1 MTSKSLDGVQ
11 KPEAQEAV
19 DMDQEKEQ
27 GLVSNIRRKR
37 SFVILAAG
45 VVTVIVVLAV
55 VFSRMNSP
63 ERRIARHLSLG
74 NQYITEGKYE
84 EAIAE
89 FTAAISIDPGNPEL
103 VPAYVARGRAYAA
116 TGQPQGAVNDIMT
129 AEKIGG
135 SKADYQSGNT
145 VDQQIAAAIDQII
158 VNSVIDNKGNLQ
170 ESADYLEAIGWKSYL
185 PSDESQAR
193 KYVDAINLL
202 ENVRE
207 EVSGDHYDEA
217 LREMQDAANINMLD
231 DAIGTDS
238 KVYLY
243 DDQKNMITAFYRIEA
258 ETRNFENVQYMFYYG
273 NGIVENDSLVRKS
286 DRSVWLGGI
295 DDNKY
300 ISIGSWD
307 NDMPDGTFISCS
319 WQQSFNAQVSSRVLS
334 GNVVQG
340 LFDGEIQWS
349 FVDQA
354 HGQSTYAP
362 LFSNGVAQNILTDND
377 NHTVIYQNDNNG
389 AELVLPG
396 DVGTDETFGIIGFA
410 QNA

>member
-1 MTSKSLDGVQ
+1 M
-11 KPEAQEAV
+11 
-19 DMDQEKEQ
+19 
-27 GLVSNIRRKR
+27 
-37 SFVILAAG
+37 
-45 VVTVIVVLAV
+45 
-55 VFSRMNSP
+55 
-63 ERRIARHLSLG
+63 
-74 NQYITEGKYE
+74 
-84 EAIAE
+84 
-89 FTAAISIDPGNPEL
+89 
-103 VPAYVARGRAYAA
+103 
-116 TGQPQGAVNDIMT
+116 
-129 AEKIGG
+129 
-135 SKADYQSGNT
+135 
-145 VDQQIAAAIDQII
+145 
-158 VNSVIDNKGNLQ
+158 
-170 ESADYLEAIGWKSYL
+170 
-185 PSDESQAR
+185 
-193 KYVDAINLL
+193 
-202 ENVRE
+202 
-207 EVSGDHYDEA
+207 SGDHYDEA